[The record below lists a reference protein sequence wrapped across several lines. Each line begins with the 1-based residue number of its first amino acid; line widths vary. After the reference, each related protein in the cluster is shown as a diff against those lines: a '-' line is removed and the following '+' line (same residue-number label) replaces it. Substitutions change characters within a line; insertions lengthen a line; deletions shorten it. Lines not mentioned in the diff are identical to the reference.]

1 MMRSIRMSWYLIN
14 IIVLSFTFSSL
25 SEAQHEKKLPSA
37 VVVGTVYCDTCFQE
51 HFSKTSHFIS
61 GALVAVECRGTRSS
75 TPSFHKEVKTNEHG
89 EFKVHL
95 PFSVT
100 KQVKKSRNSHFLSWV
115 FHFQS
120 SQTAQI
126 M

>member
-61 GALVAVECRGTRSS
+61 GSFLQFLPFFSYIKSLLLVFGFLFFISPFVSAKNIFLVVGDGGRVVAVVVVAFAAAAVG
-75 TPSFHKEVKTNEHG
+75 
-89 EFKVHL
+89 
-95 PFSVT
+95 
-100 KQVKKSRNSHFLSWV
+100 
-115 FHFQS
+115 
-120 SQTAQI
+120 
-126 M
+126 